1 LPGSLNCHIVGP
13 FGEHTTR
20 EMGRCLS

>member
-1 LPGSLNCHIVGP
+1 LPGSLNCHIVGL